1 MLRIVWDR
9 QAKGNRS
16 WSSGMTAEIDSLMDL
31 AGEILDYL
39 SEHPDAADTPEG
51 IALWWIKRR
60 RYEASVRLVS
70 LALDDLERRGSLDK
84 TILADGTL
92 LYGVSLSPKPP
103 GFLQ

>member
-1 MLRIVWDR
+1 
-9 QAKGNRS
+9 
-16 WSSGMTAEIDSLMDL
+16 MTKDVDSLKDL
-31 AGEILDYL
+31 TTEILDYL

-103 GFLQ
+103 ERFQ

>member
-1 MLRIVWDR
+1 
-9 QAKGNRS
+9 
-16 WSSGMTAEIDSLMDL
+16 MTKDVDSLKDL
-31 AGEILDYL
+31 TGEILDYL

-51 IALWWIKRR
+51 IALWWIKRQ
-60 RYEASVRLVS
+60 RYEASVKLVS
-70 LALDDLERRGSLDK
+70 LALEELERRGSLDK